1 MTIPGIDAFRG
12 SFAAD
17 ATRVAKFPAEPAN
30 QPNQELVR
38 MQQWPLLSHIELRAL
53 PASAGSARLVTK
65 SVLHGWRLG
74 GLAETAELLVSE
86 IVTNAVR
93 ASTPSGHRQREFG
106 QAARPPLLRLWLTSD
121 GRSVLIQV
129 WDSDHHHPVRKD
141 PAPDAEDGRGLVLIE
156 TLSAQWGWYALDE
169 QGGKIVWAVCA

>member
-1 MTIPGIDAFRG
+1 
-12 SFAAD
+12 
-17 ATRVAKFPAEPAN
+17 
-30 QPNQELVR
+30 
-38 MQQWPLLSHIELRAL
+38 MQQWPLLSHIDLRAL
-53 PASAGSARLVTK
+53 PTSASSARLVTK
-65 SVLHGWRLG
+65 STLHGWRLG

-93 ASTPSGHRQREFG
+93 ASTPGGHRQPETG

-129 WDSDHHHPVRKD
+129 WDSDHHHHPVRKD
-141 PAPDAEDGRGLVLIE
+141 PGPDAEAGRGLVLIE
-156 TLSAQWGWYALDE
+156 TLSTQWGWYAMDE

>member
-1 MTIPGIDAFRG
+1 MTTPGIETFRG
-12 SFAAD
+12 SPAARSS
-17 ATRVAKFPAEPAN
+17 RVAKFAAEPAV
-30 QPNQELVR
+30 QPSQELVR

-53 PASAGSARLVTK
+53 PASPRSARLVTK
-65 SVLHGWRLG
+65 SVLHGWCLG

-93 ASTPSGHRQREFG
+93 ASTPMGHRQRETG
-106 QAARPPLLRLWLTSD
+106 RAARPPLLRLWLTSD

-129 WDSDHHHPVRKD
+129 WDSDHHHPVRED
-141 PAPDAEDGRGLVLIE
+141 PGPDAEAGRGLVLIE
-156 TLSAQWGWYALDE
+156 TLSTQWGWYALDE

>member
-93 ASTPSGHRQREFG
+93 ASAPIVHQQRETG
-106 QAARPPLLRLWLTSD
+106 QAPRAQPLRFWLTSD
-121 GRSVLIQV
+121 QHSVLIQV
-129 WDSDHHHPVRKD
+129 WDSDHHRPVLKD
-141 PAPDAEDGRGLVLIE
+141 PAPDAEGGRGLVLIE
-156 TLSAQWGWYALDE
+156 TLSTQWGWYTPDE